1 MKWKQKN
8 SLKSL
13 RKKQGFSRAANLI
26 IFMNIISETFFFNK
40 MRKCQQQK
48 SINSD
53 LPKIEFWSSFKK
65 SNQ

>member
-1 MKWKQKN
+1 MKTEKFIEIIKE
-8 SLKSL
+8 
-13 RKKQGFSRAANLI
+13 KKQRFFQSCKFNYFHEYYIRN
-26 IFMNIISETFFFNK
+26 FFFNK

-53 LPKIEFWSSFKK
+53 LTKIEFWSSFKK